1 VTIVPTEAM
10 LVATARGTIT
20 PLVVVGLSISLH
32 LLVDRVLLLPIYL
45 LALVIIV
52 ALILLILQLLK

>member
-10 LVATARGTIT
+10 LVATAGGTIT